1 MIMANI
7 TPHIKMRTKV
17 ICYFKSE
24 IHWGAG
30 EIVDYSKTLTSP
42 PGMFKS
48 LEEIQPYIEECEQK
62 RLDLDNEEVL
72 SKAYLPAKI
81 TTEARDNY
89 EDKVIFRH
97 IQIKLVASNKPLMG
111 CGPLPDWL
119 RDKRCIYA
127 IDNFD
132 DNLCVWRCLVIYKR
146 HAHGEKNQVQ
156 KRNCEAAL
164 NLVREY
170 YGDTV
175 LKKKDVRPTKLADF
189 EGISKYHNVNI
200 MLYEPKKDSRKDA
213 GSIWRLV
220 YDKVQ
225 YKNNLPSVSMGL
237 LGDHCFYTKEMDV
250 LCK

>member
-1 MIMANI
+1 MYEGKRLKEFRVTGNLNGPNTKMIMANI

-17 ICYFKSE
+17 IYYFKSE

-72 SKAYLPAKI
+72 SKAYLHIKR

-132 DNLCVWRCLVIYKR
+132 DNLCV
-146 HAHGEKNQVQ
+146 
-156 KRNCEAAL
+156 
-164 NLVREY
+164 
-170 YGDTV
+170 
-175 LKKKDVRPTKLADF
+175 
-189 EGISKYHNVNI
+189 
-200 MLYEPKKDSRKDA
+200 
-213 GSIWRLV
+213 
-220 YDKVQ
+220 
-225 YKNNLPSVSMGL
+225 
-237 LGDHCFYTKEMDV
+237 
-250 LCK
+250 